1 MESGNE
7 YDPEQSQPVPVSLP
21 WRKSVHPE
29 RRRAAH
35 IVHLPQGRLRVPR
48 GSEIPAK
55 RSRRTGSE
63 AHPNASAHHGPS
75 TVAIMPDTKTCP
87 HCGATFSRPAGMWD
101 SAWKLRTFCSN
112 SCAGKAGALGRK
124 AELKDRCDCG
134 NQATTTVWVVQGTG
148 DGLLLPQRI
157 PVCNECVDMWLEDGA
172 TQEPSTVRRG
182 VRLWTDNQDAAIHEY
197 FAPANIN
204 GFRRVK

>member
-1 MESGNE
+1 
-7 YDPEQSQPVPVSLP
+7 
-21 WRKSVHPE
+21 
-29 RRRAAH
+29 
-35 IVHLPQGRLRVPR
+35 
-48 GSEIPAK
+48 
-55 RSRRTGSE
+55 
-63 AHPNASAHHGPS
+63 
-75 TVAIMPDTKTCP
+75 MPDTKTCP
-87 HCGATFSRPAGMWD
+87 HCGATFSRPAGMWG
-101 SAWKLRTFCSN
+101 SAWKRRIFCSN